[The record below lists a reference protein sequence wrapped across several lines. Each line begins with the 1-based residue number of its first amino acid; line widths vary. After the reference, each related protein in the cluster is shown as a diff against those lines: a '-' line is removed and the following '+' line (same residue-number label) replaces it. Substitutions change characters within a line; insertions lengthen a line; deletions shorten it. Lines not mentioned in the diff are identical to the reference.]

1 MVRVEFPRSK
11 KQRRILTLTSL
22 INQIETITT
31 ADDIK
36 GIRQCVSNS
45 YEWLNNDFNKTPVD
59 QLVTGRARFVDAL
72 LIHLWSL
79 LGLDSEDALSLCA
92 VGGYG
97 RGHLQPYSDID
108 LLIVSKRSL
117 SRGTQ
122 EKVSQFITLLWD
134 IRLDVGQSVRTIKE
148 TVKLA
153 KEDISIATNLVE
165 SRLLC
170 GSQAVFDKLWEEVN
184 GRKSWSSKDF
194 FTAKYEEQRA
204 RHAKFNGTAYNLEP
218 NVKENPGC
226 LRDIQS
232 IGWVAKKHFK
242 EYDGWNLVGHG
253 YFTEQEHSELI
264 ACRMYLWKLR
274 FALHLVAGR
283 SENRLLFDY
292 QTDVAE
298 RTGYGDEGKVSVEK
312 MMRDFFRIV
321 RRVSELNQM
330 LLQRFRYDML
340 NQSVQTKTRVNEHFC
355 LLDGMISPLHDKVFE
370 TPENILDFLD
380 VVTHTPGIKGLDTDC
395 IRLLRNARRA
405 FENQYYVEREGCRT
419 RIMALF
425 RQPKFFDF
433 GWDIMHQYGILQSY
447 LPEWDA
453 IVGMMQFDLFHAY
466 TVDEHT
472 HRLVK
477 HVNHY
482 FSDGE
487 TEFHRCR
494 RICRNLDKPEILYI
508 AAIFHDIAKGR
519 NGDHSTLGA
528 IDVAH
533 FCALHGVPEADSQM
547 IAWLVENHLLMS
559 VVAQR
564 RDIYD
569 PDVISEFAGSIR
581 SHSHLNLLYAL
592 TLADIRATNDNLWND
607 WKASLLRELYLMTQK
622 ALDNGLQCKVTLSE
636 RVDSHKADAL
646 DLLKAQ
652 GAAIDEVDVL
662 WSRLDDDYFVRFKPA
677 QIAWHSVEILQ
688 AQKQELAQDDNYL
701 LVKANDS
708 SAKGGTEI
716 LIYGKDRKALFAQV
730 ASVLDSRNCSIHD
743 AHISITN
750 DGFVFDSLLVLE
762 NDGTR
767 LTSDSRIASLESA
780 IKAQLDKPGRSHDNK
795 RKLPRQMRQLDVP
808 TKVRF
813 FNIGDDASL
822 IELEALDAPG
832 ILAKVGHAFVDC
844 NVTLKLAKIA
854 TIGERAEDIFIVSN
868 EAGKALNQ
876 EQQVAL
882 KKQILFKLDQLE
894 DITIS

>member
-1 MVRVEFPRSK
+1 M
-11 KQRRILTLTSL
+11 TLQSV
-22 INQIETITT
+22 IEQVDTITSV
-31 ADDIK
+31 DDLPAIK
-36 GIRQCVSNS
+36 QCVSNS
-45 YEWLNNDFNKTPVD
+45 YDWLKSSFDTIPVN
-59 QLVTGRARFVDAL
+59 QLVTGRAQFVDAL
-72 LIHLWSL
+72 LCHLWEL
-79 LGLDSEDALSLCA
+79 FGLASEQDLALCA

-108 LLIVSKRSL
+108 LLIVSKKPL
-117 SRGTQ
+117 KQDAQ
-122 EKVSQFITLLWD
+122 EKVGQFITLLWD
-134 IRLDVGQSVRTIKE
+134 IKLDVGQSVRTIKE

-153 KEDISIATNLVE
+153 KDDISIATNLVE

-170 GSQAVFDKLWEEVN
+170 GSETVFEKLWEEVN
-184 GRKSWSSKDF
+184 GRNTWTSKAF
-194 FTAKYEEQRA
+194 FAAKYDEQQA

-264 ACRMYLWKLR
+264 TCRMHLWKIR
-274 FALHLVAGR
+274 CALHLVAGR

-292 QTDVAE
+292 QPDVA
-298 RTGYGDEGKVSVEK
+298 TMLGYGEEGKRSVEK
-312 MMRDFFRIV
+312 MMRDFFRVV
-321 RRVSELNQM
+321 RRVSELNRM
-330 LLQRFRYDML
+330 LLQRFSYDML
-340 NQSVQTKTRVNEHFC
+340 NQSVQQTLHINSEFS
-355 LLDGMISPLHDKVFE
+355 LLDNMISPRHDNVFNS
-370 TPENILDFLD
+370 PESILDFLMLIAETPD
-380 VVTHTPGIKGLDTDC
+380 VKGLDTDC
-395 IRLLRNARRA
+395 IRQLRDAHRA
-405 FENQYYVEREGCRT
+405 FETEYFVEREACREKL
-419 RIMALF
+419 IDLF
-425 RQPKFFDF
+425 RHPRFFDF
-433 GWDIMHQYGILQSY
+433 AWDIMHQYGILQAY
-447 LPEWDA
+447 LPQWDA

-482 FSDGE
+482 FSKDNK
-487 TEFHRCR
+487 EFPRCG

-528 IDVAH
+528 QDVLDFCELHKLPSEDAH
-533 FCALHGVPEADSQM
+533 LIS
-547 IAWLVENHLLMS
+547 WLVENHLLMS

-569 PDVISEFAGSIR
+569 PDVINEFAGAMR
-581 SHSHLNLLYAL
+581 SHTHLNLLYTL

-622 ALDNGLQCKVTLSE
+622 ALDNGLQCQVTLNE
-636 RVDSHKADAL
+636 RVDTHKHLAKQAL
-646 DLLKAQ
+646 SEQ
-652 GAAIDEVDVL
+652 GVDMEAVDVL
-662 WSRLDDDYFVRFKPA
+662 WARLDDDYFVRFKPA
-677 QIAWHSVEILQ
+677 QIAWHTQEIINAQ
-688 AQKQELAQDDNYL
+688 ADWMGADDTRL
-701 LVKANDS
+701 LVRANDS

-743 AHISITN
+743 AHITVTR
-750 DGFVFDSLLVLE
+750 DGYVFDSLLVLE
-762 NDGTR
+762 NDGSR
-767 LTSDSRIASLESA
+767 LSSDSRIKTLEKA
-780 IKAQLDKPGRSHDNK
+780 IYEQLEKPGRAHNNK

-813 FNIGDDASL
+813 FTVGEDATL
-822 IELEALDAPG
+822 VELEALDTPG

-844 NVTLKLAKIA
+844 QVTLKLAKIA

-868 EAGKALNQ
+868 DAGKALTQ

-894 DITIS
+894 DITIP

>member
-1 MVRVEFPRSK
+1 M
-11 KQRRILTLTSL
+11 TLQSV
-22 INQIETITT
+22 IEQVDTITSV
-31 ADDIK
+31 DDLPAIK
-36 GIRQCVSNS
+36 QCVSSS
-45 YEWLNNDFNKTPVD
+45 YDWLKASFDTIPVN
-59 QLVTGRARFVDAL
+59 QLVTGRAQFVDAL
-72 LIHLWSL
+72 LCHLWEL
-79 LGLDSEDALSLCA
+79 FGLKSEQELALCA

-108 LLIVSKRSL
+108 LLIVSKKPL
-117 SRGTQ
+117 GQGAQ
-122 EKVSQFITLLWD
+122 EKVGQFITLLWD
-134 IRLDVGQSVRTIKE
+134 IKLDVGQSVRTIKE

-153 KEDISIATNLVE
+153 REDISIATNLVE

-170 GSQAVFDKLWEEVN
+170 GSETVFDKLWEEVN
-184 GRKSWSSKDF
+184 GRNTWTSKAF
-194 FTAKYEEQRA
+194 FAAKYEEQQT

-264 ACRMYLWKLR
+264 TCRMHLWKIR
-274 FALHLVAGR
+274 CALHFVAGR

-292 QTDVAE
+292 QPDVAAML
-298 RTGYGDEGKVSVEK
+298 GYGDEGKRSVEK
-312 MMRDFFRIV
+312 MMRDFFRVV
-321 RRVSELNQM
+321 RRVSELNRM
-330 LLQRFRYDML
+330 LLQRFSYDML
-340 NQSVQTKTRVNEHFC
+340 NQSVQHTLHINDEFS
-355 LLDGMISPLHDKVFE
+355 LLDNMISPRHDKVFDS
-370 TPENILDFLD
+370 PESILDFLMLIADTPD
-380 VVTHTPGIKGLDTDC
+380 VKGLDTDC
-395 IRLLRNARRA
+395 IRQLRDAHRA
-405 FENQYYVEREGCRT
+405 FETEYFVEREACREK
-419 RIMALF
+419 IIALF
-425 RQPKFFDF
+425 RHPSFFDF
-433 GWDIMHQYGILQSY
+433 AWDIMHQYGILQAY
-447 LPEWDA
+447 LPQWDA

-482 FSDGE
+482 FSKE
-487 TEFHRCR
+487 NKAFPRCG
-494 RICRNLDKPEILYI
+494 RICRNLDKPELLYI

-528 IDVAH
+528 QDVLDFCELHKIPSEDAH
-533 FCALHGVPEADSQM
+533 LIS
-547 IAWLVENHLLMS
+547 WLVENHLLMS

-569 PDVISEFAGSIR
+569 PDVINEFASAMR
-581 SHSHLNLLYAL
+581 SHTHLNLLYTL

-622 ALDNGLQCKVTLSE
+622 ALDNGLQCQVTLNE
-636 RVDSHKADAL
+636 RVETHKLLAKQAL
-646 DLLKAQ
+646 AEQ
-652 GAAIDEVDVL
+652 GADMEAVEVL
-662 WSRLDDDYFVRFKPA
+662 WARLDDDYFVRFKPA
-677 QIAWHSVEILQ
+677 QIAWHTQEIIN
-688 AQKQELAQDDNYL
+688 AQSDWMGAEDTRL
-701 LVKANDS
+701 LVRANDS

-743 AHISITN
+743 AHITVTR
-750 DGFVFDSLLVLE
+750 DGYVFDSLLVLE
-762 NDGTR
+762 NDGSR
-767 LTSDSRIASLESA
+767 LSSDSRIKTLEKA
-780 IKAQLDKPGRSHDNK
+780 IYEQLEKPGRAHDNK

-813 FNIGDDASL
+813 FNVGEDATL
-822 IELEALDAPG
+822 VELEALDAPG

-844 NVTLKLAKIA
+844 QVTLKLAKIA

-868 EAGKALNQ
+868 DAGKALTQ

-894 DITIS
+894 DITIP

>member
-1 MVRVEFPRSK
+1 M
-11 KQRRILTLTSL
+11 TLQSV
-22 INQIETITT
+22 IEQVDTITSV
-31 ADDIK
+31 DDLPAIK
-36 GIRQCVSNS
+36 QCVSNS
-45 YEWLNNDFNKTPVD
+45 YDWLKTSFDTIPVN
-59 QLVTGRARFVDAL
+59 QLVTGRAQFVDAL
-72 LIHLWSL
+72 LCHLWEL
-79 LGLDSEDALSLCA
+79 FGLTAEQELALCA

-108 LLIVSKRSL
+108 LLIVSKKPLGQSA
-117 SRGTQ
+117 Q
-122 EKVSQFITLLWD
+122 EKVGQFITLLWD
-134 IRLDVGQSVRTIKE
+134 IKLDVGQSVRTIKE

-170 GSQAVFDKLWEEVN
+170 GSETVFEKLWEEVN
-184 GRKSWSSKDF
+184 GRNTWTSKAF
-194 FTAKYEEQRA
+194 FAAKYDEQQA

-218 NVKENPGC
+218 NIKENPGC

-264 ACRMYLWKLR
+264 TCRMHLWKIR
-274 FALHLVAGR
+274 CALHLVAGR

-292 QTDVAE
+292 QPDVAAML
-298 RTGYGDEGKVSVEK
+298 GYGEEGKRSVEK
-312 MMRDFFRIV
+312 MMRDFFRVV
-321 RRVSELNQM
+321 RRVSELNRM
-330 LLQRFRYDML
+330 LLQRFSYDML
-340 NQSVQTKTRVNEHFC
+340 NQSVQHTLHINDDFS
-355 LLDGMISPLHDKVFE
+355 LLDNMISPRHDNVFNS
-370 TPENILDFLD
+370 PEAILDFLMLIANTQE
-380 VVTHTPGIKGLDTDC
+380 VKGLDTDC
-395 IRLLRNARRA
+395 IRQLRDAHRA
-405 FENQYYVEREGCRT
+405 FETEYFVEREACRDKL
-419 RIMALF
+419 IALF
-425 RQPKFFDF
+425 RHTAFFDF
-433 GWDIMHQYGILQSY
+433 AWDIMHQYGILQAY
-447 LPEWDA
+447 LPQWDA

-482 FSDGE
+482 FSKE
-487 TEFHRCR
+487 NKAFPRCG

-528 IDVAH
+528 QDVLDFCELHKIPSEDAH
-533 FCALHGVPEADSQM
+533 LIS
-547 IAWLVENHLLMS
+547 WLVENHLLMS

-569 PDVISEFAGSIR
+569 PDVINEFASAMR
-581 SHSHLNLLYAL
+581 SHTHLNLLYTL

-622 ALDNGLQCKVTLSE
+622 ALDNGLQCQVTLNE
-636 RVDSHKADAL
+636 RVETHKLLAKQAL
-646 DLLKAQ
+646 SEQ
-652 GAAIDEVDVL
+652 GADMHAVDVL
-662 WSRLDDDYFVRFKPA
+662 WARLDDDYFVRFKPA
-677 QIAWHSVEILQ
+677 QIAWHTQEIINAQ
-688 AQKQELAQDDNYL
+688 ADWMGADDTRL
-701 LVKANDS
+701 LVRANDG

-743 AHISITN
+743 AHITVTR
-750 DGFVFDSLLVLE
+750 DGYVFDSLLVLE
-762 NDGTR
+762 NDGSR
-767 LTSDSRIASLESA
+767 LSSDSRIKTLEKA
-780 IKAQLDKPGRSHDNK
+780 IYEQLEKPGRAHDNK

-813 FNIGDDASL
+813 FSIGDDATL
-822 IELEALDAPG
+822 VELEALDAPG

-844 NVTLKLAKIA
+844 QVTLKLAKIA

-868 EAGKALNQ
+868 DAGKSLTQ

-894 DITIS
+894 DITIP